1 MFCPVLTVVAFAMGS
16 FSFKKEERIFKRA
29 ELIDVSTHGRRYYT
43 ESFVVYLKDNRRDI
57 TRLGITVSKRVGNA
71 VKRNRIKRLIREF
84 FRLNKQQIPKGY
96 DISIIAVRVNDALN
110 ICTVQEELGDLLLK
124 NDTPFS

>member
-1 MFCPVLTVVAFAMGS
+1 MFFPVFTVVAFVMGS
-16 FSFKKEERIFKRA
+16 FSFRKEERIFKGA
-29 ELIDVSTHGRRYYT
+29 ELIDLNTHGRRYYT
-43 ESFVVYLKDNRRDI
+43 KNFLVILRQNRRDI

-71 VKRNRIKRLIREF
+71 VKRNRTKRLIREF